1 MCVKAGNSLQVGLEV
16 NCSMWSDTEKQLHQR
31 VRQTYVSER
40 RKFESRLTGV
50 PSSYG
55 LSPMPK
61 WDGTDDVRPGS
72 TRRGVQ
78 DRYGKSYKPIWPKIA
93 EFALKAGVDPLEL
106 IRTRFAATRGPRAPE
121 PTDCMSKAALDLC
134 VSSATPVD
142 ELNQQL
148 YEYFKNLEIEAENRS
163 VYISRH
169 GWTPEKVVSS
179 IVRDLTLPFSPLFRH
194 HLAVVNGLDDM
205 VQVTRSPALI
215 EYLRQKK
222 SYDKSLWKEIIPK
235 DLVDEAEL
243 AVV

>member
-1 MCVKAGNSLQVGLEV
+1 MSGRVGNNHLAELEV
-16 NCSMWSDTEKQLHQR
+16 NCDMRSDAENQLHQR

-40 RKFESRLTGV
+40 RKFELRLTGR

-55 LSPMPK
+55 ISPMPK

-78 DRYGKSYKPIWPKIA
+78 DRYGKNYKPIWPKIA
-93 EFALKAGVDPLEL
+93 DFALKAGVDPIEL
-106 IRTRFAATRGPRAPE
+106 IRTRFSTTRGPRPPE
-121 PTDCMSKAALDLC
+121 PTDCMSKSALDLC
-134 VSSATPVD
+134 INDAVPVD

-148 YEYFKNLEIEAENRS
+148 YEYFKSLEIEAENRS

-169 GWTPEKVVSS
+169 GWTPEKVVIS

-194 HLAVVNGLDDM
+194 HLAVVNGIDDM
-205 VQVTRSPALI
+205 VQMTRSPALI

-243 AVV
+243 ALV